1 MANMTEKNG
10 LLKNIERGVKVDIR
24 EEIIKAT
31 GVIPDAVKR
40 GSVQTSVRWKEQA
53 MQSLRVANNPKS
65 GEHEL
70 KMALTNLK
78 KYG

>member
-1 MANMTEKNG
+1 MN
-10 LLKNIERGVKVDIR
+10 IR
-24 EEIIKAT
+24 EEIKKQA

-40 GSVQTSVRWKEQA
+40 GSVQTSIRWKEQA

>member
-1 MANMTEKNG
+1 MTEKNG

>member
-1 MANMTEKNG
+1 MT
-10 LLKNIERGVKVDIR
+10 LR
-24 EEIIKAT
+24 ETIKKQA
-31 GVIPDAVKR
+31 GVIPDAVRR
-40 GSVQTSVRWKEQA
+40 GSVQTSIRWKEQA
-53 MQSLRVANNPKS
+53 MQALRVANNPKA

>member
-1 MANMTEKNG
+1 MN
-10 LLKNIERGVKVDIR
+10 IR

-40 GSVQTSVRWKEQA
+40 GSVQTSIRWKEQA

>member
-1 MANMTEKNG
+1 M
-10 LLKNIERGVKVDIR
+10 DIR

-31 GVIPDAVKR
+31 GTIPSTVLN
-40 GSVQTSVRWKEQA
+40 GSVQQSIRWKEQA
-53 MQSLRVANNPKS
+53 MQALRVANNPKA

-70 KMALTNLK
+70 RMALTNLK